1 MTRSMISNLKNTWF
15 DRLWDCTCGCPPL
28 ENFNREQSTQK
39 QRILCIAL
47 GLLSVFFCAEVGVS
61 VWSGSLSLL
70 ADAGHMLSDVTA
82 LGLTLVANFLAQ
94 RPAAGRATFG
104 HHRVEV
110 LAALSNGLGLL
121 AIAGFIAW
129 EACDRFAHPEPV
141 LALPMLMGA
150 IAGLL
155 VNSCNIS
162 LLHEHSAHDLN
173 LRGALLHMVADVASS
188 MGVLIAAI
196 AIYLWQWQW
205 VDPTASLLVAVL
217 TGCSALPLIRESVE
231 ILLEYSPRS
240 IDPDQV
246 KSAILEF
253 DQVKQ
258 VDDLHIWTVGSGQTL
273 LCARL
278 VTTEL
283 DGLARD
289 QLTPQIQA
297 HLRLHFGISQSILQ
311 IMSCQMLQPILLHPL
326 FQQDLVTLIHQ
337 QAKTSTK

>member
-1 MTRSMISNLKNTWF
+1 
-15 DRLWDCTCGCPPL
+15 
-28 ENFNREQSTQK
+28 
-39 QRILCIAL
+39 
-47 GLLSVFFCAEVGVS
+47 
-61 VWSGSLSLL
+61 
-70 ADAGHMLSDVTA
+70 
-82 LGLTLVANFLAQ
+82 
-94 RPAAGRATFG
+94 
-104 HHRVEV
+104 
-110 LAALSNGLGLL
+110 
-121 AIAGFIAW
+121 
-129 EACDRFAHPEPV
+129 
-141 LALPMLMGA
+141 
-150 IAGLL
+150 
-155 VNSCNIS
+155 
-162 LLHEHSAHDLN
+162 
-173 LRGALLHMVADVASS
+173 MVADVASS